1 MKMEEE
7 LVVDKQK
14 KAISKVIQKLAGQ
27 DPNLYY
33 TDSSTIATLVLQDE
47 NHTELN
53 REEKELLQKLSVKDV
68 LILMSYN
75 SNCC

>member
-1 MKMEEE
+1 MKIEEE

-33 TDSSTIATLVLQDE
+33 TDSSTIASLVLQGE
-47 NHTELN
+47 NQTELN